1 MVEMGELLRAANDS
15 GAHRR
20 PGRFLRRVLRVPV
33 ALYRARL
40 GFLLGHRFL
49 LLVHTGR
56 RSGCRYETVLE
67 VMRFDPRNGEAVVI
81 SGFGRRASWFR
92 NVESGSPCEVLISAE
107 SFVAA
112 HRVLP
117 VTEAEKII
125 ADYER
130 RNRLAAP
137 LVRAV
142 LCRLAG
148 VEYDSSPAARARVVA
163 VLPLVAF
170 RPRN

>member
-1 MVEMGELLRAANDS
+1 MGERLRAAKD
-15 GAHRR
+15 AEAPRR
-20 PGRFLRRVLRVPV
+20 PDSFLRRVLRVPV
-33 ALYRARL
+33 VLHHARL

-67 VMRFDPRNGEAVVI
+67 VMRFDPRTGKAVVM

-92 NVESGSPCEVLISAE
+92 NVESGSPCEVLIAAE

-112 HRVLP
+112 HHVLP
-117 VTEAEKII
+117 ATEAEKII

-142 LCRLAG
+142 LGRLAG
-148 VEYDSSPAARARVVA
+148 IEYDSSPTARARVVA
-163 VLPLVAF
+163 VLPLVALW
-170 RPRN
+170 PRN